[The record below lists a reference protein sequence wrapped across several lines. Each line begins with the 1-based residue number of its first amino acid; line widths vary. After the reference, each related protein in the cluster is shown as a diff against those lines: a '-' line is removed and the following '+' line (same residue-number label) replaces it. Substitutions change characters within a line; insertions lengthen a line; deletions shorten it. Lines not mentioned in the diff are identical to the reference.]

1 MSSIKINYTGHSYHV
16 YEVDSCLVTVYK
28 DTYDL
33 WHAYLIPRMQSTIKI
48 GSVIFSSEREERSI
62 FAFDSMEKARLAAYS
77 VARRMSI

>member
-1 MSSIKINYTGHSYHV
+1 MPSIKINYTGHSYHV

-48 GSVIFSSEREERSI
+48 GNVRYQSTSL
-62 FAFDSMEKARLAAYS
+62 FAFETMESARLAAYS